1 MHRATGS
8 SARTLAALALAI
20 LLATLLINALSAF
33 IRHEEAGLGC
43 ADRAACYGRVAPP
56 EAAGKV
62 LVRQALAPDAP
73 AKRTHRA
80 LATALVVMVL
90 VLLHRTRAA
99 RELRGFEA
107 RAPLLILGLLVLLAV
122 IGPASYLKSR
132 PAIAACNLLGGIALA
147 AVSYRLW
154 LGLSPVPGAIAAS
167 AGLRRWLHAALLLL
181 LLALALGA
189 WTSANYAGLACTDL
203 AQCANAVVAATPGEL
218 LGAFWYFRELG
229 QDATGRLDAGA
240 AAAAIPLAHRGV
252 ALATAVTLL
261 VALWRAWREQVAVGS
276 WLPVAVLLCAQLA
289 LGLLQP
295 GYTLPLG
302 LVLAHG
308 TNATLLLLALLRL
321 RFALHTT
328 ETST

>member
-1 MHRATGS
+1 MSRATGS
-8 SARTLAALALAI
+8 SPRTLSALVLAI

-62 LVRQALAPDAP
+62 LARQALAPESP

-90 VLLHRTRAA
+90 VLLHRARAA
-99 RELRGFEA
+99 HELRGFEA
-107 RAPLLILGLLVLLAV
+107 RAPLLIAGLLVLLAV

-154 LGLSPVPGAIAAS
+154 LGLSPVPPAIAPS
-167 AGLRRWLHAALLLL
+167 AELRRWLRAALLLL

-189 WTSANYAGLACTDL
+189 WTSANYAGLACTGL
-203 AQCANAVVAATPGEL
+203 ARCTSAVTAATPGEL

-229 QDATGRLDAGA
+229 LDATGRLDAGA
-240 AAAAIPLAHRGV
+240 AAAAIPLAHRGA
-252 ALATAVTLL
+252 ALATAVALL
-261 VALWRAWREQVAVGS
+261 IALWRARRERIAAGL

-289 LGLLQP
+289 LGLLQL

-308 TNATLLLLALLRL
+308 AMATLLLLALLRL
-321 RFALHTT
+321 QHALRAPQAWR
-328 ETST
+328 